1 MKHVERGGLHFRVC
15 DPGWTDPLDTSYSK
29 RQGGRWNGPGSF
41 GVLYLNATVAVAAGN
56 ARRAYEGE
64 IATLFDLLPEQ
75 RPDLQLVTVRP
86 TRVVDG
92 VTDAG
97 LRSLRLPVSYPAGA
111 TWAAC
116 RRIGAR
122 AYAVGENGIAC
133 RTVDA
138 VKRTRDLAEGEE
150 LVVFDT
156 ALSAVTRAERVP
168 FAQWYP
174 VEVEGRPAWSKRR
187 LRTDEPE

>member
-15 DPGWTDPLDTSYSK
+15 DPSWADPLDTAFSK
-29 RQGGRWNGPGSF
+29 HHGGRWNAPGSF

-75 RPDLQLVTVRP
+75 RPDLQLVTVSP
-86 TRVVDG
+86 MRVVDAT
-92 VTDAG
+92 TDAG
-97 LRSLRLPVSYPAGA
+97 LRSLRLPASYPAGA
-111 TWAAC
+111 TWDAC

-122 AYAVGENGIAC
+122 AYTAEENGIAC
-133 RTVDA
+133 RSANATE
-138 VKRTRDLAEGEE
+138 RTNEIVEGEE

-156 ALSAVTRAERVP
+156 ALGFVSRAERVP
-168 FAQWYP
+168 FVQWYP
-174 VEVEGRPAWSKRR
+174 VEVEGEPPWSERR
-187 LRTDEPE
+187 RSDR